1 MHGTRAR
8 GVASNA
14 AVRRGA
20 LAREDA
26 TCSRSSSARWPRPR
40 AAATIWTERR
50 SWEWKWVTGRS
61 LEAEAAALDG
71 YIANFAGGVDEGTN
85 RLWAKLRGCGRGEGK
100 SRGRSGWRLREGR
113 AAAGRRLRR
122 SRRQRKGEGG
132 GPHRLGRGEGRGTR
146 RPEPAMAAV
155 SAALEVRSAPWPPR
169 SSVRAAVAACA
180 PPLPPSLLSLVS
192 LGRGG
197 RGLAARSWRRPA
209 HGARRG
215 GRREGGGL
223 RVDCRKF

>member
-1 MHGTRAR
+1 MPLAACSAAWARRAGAGSPEPHAHAGLAAAAVHAPLARSRADGAATLASCSRR
-8 GVASNA
+8 GRREPGEVAS
-14 AVRRGA
+14 
-20 LAREDA
+20 
-26 TCSRSSSARWPRPR
+26 
-40 AAATIWTERR
+40 
-50 SWEWKWVTGRS
+50 
-61 LEAEAAALDG
+61 
-71 YIANFAGGVDEGTN
+71 
-85 RLWAKLRGCGRGEGK
+85 RGC
-100 SRGRSGWRLREGR
+100 
-113 AAAGRRLRR
+113 RLRR

-197 RGLAARSWRRPA
+197 LGLAARSWRRPA

-215 GRREGGGL
+215 GRREGKILGTYSKNFLREKGG
-223 RVDCRKF
+223 RRIVFRENSSTFV